1 MDFKAIMPQMRHNN
15 YFLQSFLQHFLP
27 ISEYSGQYPYTAVS
41 KGINPISHHQH
52 WHTNPNTKNIIAA
65 IINLIVL
72 SKLLILYPFLFLS
85 FSMYHSLHNHR
96 LH

>member
-1 MDFKAIMPQMRHNN
+1 MDFKSIMPRLRHNS
-15 YFLQSFLQHFLP
+15 YFLQLFLP
-27 ISEYSGQYPYTAVS
+27 INEYNGQYPYTAVS
-41 KGINPISHHQH
+41 KGTSPISHHQH

-65 IINLIVL
+65 IISLIVL